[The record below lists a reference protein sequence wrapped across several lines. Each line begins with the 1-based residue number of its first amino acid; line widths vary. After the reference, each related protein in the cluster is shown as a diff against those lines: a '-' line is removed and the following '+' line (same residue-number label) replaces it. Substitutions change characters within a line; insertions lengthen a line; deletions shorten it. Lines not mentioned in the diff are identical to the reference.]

1 MSVSGIG
8 NVGSIGRVGTIAEAQ
23 AASAPTQ
30 RVSRPDASPSAFFDM
45 TGWSPVGEPPVTIG
59 AAMGPASL
67 PELSASVL
75 AAVLR

>member
-23 AASAPTQ
+23 AASAPARQ
-30 RVSRPDASPSAFFDM
+30 PSRPDASPSAYFDM
-45 TGWSPVGEPPVTIG
+45 TGWSPIGEPPVTVG
-59 AAMGPASL
+59 PAMAPASL